1 MKTLA
6 CALLGSLLA
15 GLGSTPS
22 TQPNTTPQA
31 RKSMTVAELQ
41 RTDVIGRLDIQ
52 LGRCVPI
59 LAVLISGDS
68 LESKAETGRYLLR
81 VIEVEGRT
89 LVEPQLFRYSNAPG
103 FDGLP
108 LNQTDH
114 AQRVHGEQA
123 AKLSAEDEARL
134 ERDFVG
140 TERRLVAYEVGEFS
154 GIPTLPKNVAEWQ
167 DRAFGFST
175 SLVLVQCE

>member
-1 MKTLA
+1 
-6 CALLGSLLA
+6 
-15 GLGSTPS
+15 
-22 TQPNTTPQA
+22 
-31 RKSMTVAELQ
+31 MTVAELQ
-41 RTDVIGRLDIQ
+41 RTDVIGRLGVP

-59 LAVLISGDS
+59 LAVVVSGDS

-103 FDGLP
+103 FAGLP
-108 LNQTDH
+108 LNQPDH
-114 AQRVHGEQA
+114 TQRAHGKQA
-123 AKLSAEDEARL
+123 TEFSAEDAAKL

-140 TERRLVAYEVGEFS
+140 TERRLVVYEVGEFR
-154 GIPTLPKNVAEWQ
+154 GIPSLPKNVPEWQ

-175 SLVLVQCE
+175 SLVLVQNE